1 MMHYFVNSWAEID
14 SLVRKLFA
22 EIDAS
27 VEIIKFGNRTYS
39 CWYRQKSFTL
49 QEQSNC
55 SWTIL
60 Y

>member
-1 MMHYFVNSWAEID
+1 MHEKGNRCTVEEQYSKCAKKNSYDALFRKFLD

-39 CWYRQKSFTL
+39 C
-49 QEQSNC
+49 
-55 SWTIL
+55 
-60 Y
+60 

>member
-39 CWYRQKSFTL
+39 C
-49 QEQSNC
+49 
-55 SWTIL
+55 
-60 Y
+60 